1 MLVCEILSNANT
13 SAIDLISPMILN
25 LNLSSGRAFLRGVC
39 LVNAVIMV
47 GMGAE
52 MGMTK

>member
-13 SAIDLISPMILN
+13 SAIELISPMILN
-25 LNLSSGRAFLRGVC
+25 LTLGSGCAFLWGVS
-39 LVNAVIMV
+39 LVNIEDMV